1 MADTINLKKNDIVVC
16 YLTGRNSYNGRFY
29 VSVKNMGYHGFLPV
43 KPSERRLGELE
54 EALQTNREIPLY
66 YVRSTIDGRCI
77 FSLDMVKGN
86 NANSSAVEKSSVEQP
101 VDDSASMINI
111 SIPSS
116 NNEYNKKVF
125 EALINTIDVIDTD
138 EKYALAKQLIL
149 LNRNDKYVQGLSLI
163 LFSKSKPIYQNRFW
177 DENILPFCNNNGVKL
192 LWSKADTEGKNTIL
206 KRLGITL
213 PPQEVKVVE
222 KVVEKEV
229 EKIVEKQIP
238 GCSVIPFFDNI
249 AEEVIRQLKAAQESI
264 HIAMAWFTNYDIF
277 KTIKEILKEKKDV
290 KVVLLTNNDLINNGG
305 YCLNFNELIAEG
317 LELHLAEYPD
327 MIHHKFCIIDH
338 SVVINGSYNWTFLA
352 EDENLENIVVIKDAP
367 EVALRFENEFDVLLQ
382 QFSKIYDHMPEE
394 VPDKPEYDR
403 GSFKQYISEELV
415 ARSHRN
421 IGDAKENIRR
431 ARDLAPTNPRVVKAV
446 QNYHLD
452 ENNSTRTIEE
462 LDQEAVNTG
471 IRQRQEQ
478 QVHLQNQQE
487 HIERQMAELN
497 TRQKNIQQQQQR
509 AAEQAEQRVQAAT
522 SEAERNQIREQAHV
536 QQQQFIAQQ
545 RQVQQA
551 RTTARQQQATVAQ
564 AIQNTRHEIETIQK
578 TATTQTAGGRGKL
591 KINLKWFTTDDL
603 DLHVIDPS
611 GFEIYY
617 AKKQNTCQGVLGQLD
632 IDANASVPF
641 TTTPQENIYWEDKAP
656 IGDYEV
662 KVHWY
667 AKRSGVPNVPFTV
680 TVYPEKGETRNSPG
694 TVTYEKESITVFR
707 FSITENGIVYKFDMS
722 NR

>member
-1 MADTINLKKNDIVVC
+1 MADKINYKKNDIVVC
-16 YLTGRNSYNGRFY
+16 YLTGRAPYNGNFF
-29 VSVKNMGYHGFLPV
+29 VTVKNKPIYGYLKIQPGEL
-43 KPSERRLGELE
+43 RIGELE
-54 EALQTNREIPLY
+54 EAVRLKRAIPLY
-66 YVRSTIDGRCI
+66 FVRTNLNGKGI
-77 FSLDMVKGN
+77 FSLDKTEENEVATPM
-86 NANSSAVEKSSVEQP
+86 VEKSSVEQT
-101 VDDSASMINI
+101 VDVSTSLFNI
-111 SIPSS
+111 SIQST
-116 NNEYNKKVF
+116 NRVFNKTVF
-125 EALINTIDVIDTD
+125 EALLNTIYEIDTD
-138 EKYALAKQLIL
+138 EKYSLAKQLVF
-149 LNRNDKYVQGLSLI
+149 LNQNDKYVQGLPLI
-163 LFSKSKPIYQNRFW
+163 LFSKSKPRYQNRFW
-177 DENILPFCNNNGVKL
+177 DENILPFFNNSGVKQ
-192 LWSKADTEGKNTIL
+192 LWSKADSVEKNAIL
-206 KRLGITL
+206 NRLGIIL
-213 PPQEVKVVE
+213 PPQEVKVEE
-222 KVVEKEV
+222 KIVEKEV

-249 AEEVIRQLKAAQESI
+249 AEEVIRQLRSAQESI

-277 KTIKEILKEKKDV
+277 KTIMEILKEKKDV

-305 YCLNFNELIAEG
+305 YCLNFNELISEG

-338 SVVINGSYNWTFLA
+338 TVVINGSYNWTFLA

-367 EVALRFENEFDVLLQ
+367 DVATRFENEFDVLIQ

-415 ARSHRN
+415 AQSHRN

-431 ARDLAPTNPRVVKAV
+431 ARTLAPTNPRVVKAV
-446 QNYHLD
+446 QNYHID
-452 ENNSTRTIEE
+452 NDNSTRTIQE

-478 QVHLQNQQE
+478 QVQLQKQQE
-487 HIERQMAELN
+487 HIERQVAELN
-497 TRQKNIQQQQQR
+497 IRQEKIQQQQQR
-509 AAEQAEQRVQAAT
+509 AAEQVEQRVQAAT
-522 SEAERNQIREQAHV
+522 SVAERNQIREQAHV

-551 RTTARQQQATVAQ
+551 RTTAQRQQETVAQ
-564 AIQNTRHEIETIQK
+564 AIQNTQKEIETIQR

-611 GFEIYY
+611 GYEIYY
-617 AKKQNTCQGVLGQLD
+617 AQKQNTCQGVLGQLD
-632 IDANASVPF
+632 IDANAGGTI

-662 KVHWY
+662 RVHWY
-667 AKRSGVPNVPFTV
+667 TNRSRSSSVPFTV
-680 TVYPEKGETRNSPG
+680 TVYPEIGETRNSPG
-694 TVTYEKESITVFR
+694 TVTYEKESKTVFR
-707 FSITENGIVYKFDMS
+707 FSITENGIVYKS
-722 NR
+722 V